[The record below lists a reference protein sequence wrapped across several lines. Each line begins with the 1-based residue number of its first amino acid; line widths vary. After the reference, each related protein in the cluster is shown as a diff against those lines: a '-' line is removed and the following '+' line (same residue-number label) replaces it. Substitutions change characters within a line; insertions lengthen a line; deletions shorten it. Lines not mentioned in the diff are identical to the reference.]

1 MRRAT
6 MSRVMA
12 ATMIVLAGPGRVL
25 AQSCAMCAS
34 SFGPNDPV
42 TKAFNWS
49 IIFLMAAPYTLV
61 AVVAGWL
68 VFTYRRAAARRRA
81 PVIELPWPREGV
93 GPSERPEE
101 V

>member
-1 MRRAT
+1 MHGRW
-6 MSRVMA
+6 MA
-12 ATMIVLAGPGRVL
+12 GVVLGLGWADRVL

-61 AVVAGWL
+61 AVVGGWL
-68 VFTYRRAAARRRA
+68 FVTYRRAARRRRA
-81 PVIELPWPREGV
+81 PLTELPWGRRRPV
-93 GPSERPEE
+93 PSAGPEE